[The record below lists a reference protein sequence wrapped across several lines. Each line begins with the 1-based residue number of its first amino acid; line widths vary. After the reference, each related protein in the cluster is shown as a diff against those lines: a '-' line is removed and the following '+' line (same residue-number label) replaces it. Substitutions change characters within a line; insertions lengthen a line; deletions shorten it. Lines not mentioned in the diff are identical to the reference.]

1 MSCENKQLLDLLVDD
16 IRKSNDRIDKV
27 AETTV
32 EKFSHIQS
40 SVSNVR
46 SMLMTREA
54 VDLASHA
61 HLTECLTELSGNIK
75 EMNSK
80 MGEYNE
86 QLVIHIKGT
95 QELDK
100 RTRIIEKWR
109 VKQEAKTQKLIIGAV
124 AVASG
129 ASVLALAS
137 MASDNKGN
145 FLQLLQTLFGLL
157 F

>member
-1 MSCENKQLLDLLVDD
+1 MSCENKQLLDLLMEDV
-16 IRKSNDRIDKV
+16 RKSNERIDKV
-27 AETTV
+27 ADTTV
-32 EKFSHIQS
+32 DKFSAIQS
-40 SVSNVR
+40 SVADVR
-46 SMLMTREA
+46 AMLMTREA
-54 VDLASHA
+54 VDASAHN
-61 HLTECLTELSGNIK
+61 HLTESLTELSNNIK

-124 AVASG
+124 ALTSG
-129 ASVLALAS
+129 SAVLAVVS
-137 MASDNKGN
+137 MASENKGN
-145 FLQLLQTLFGLL
+145 FLQFLQTLFQLL